1 MQPEIP
7 VLNTVV
13 GLIGVALLM
22 ASLLAS
28 LAAERIQ
35 EQARNLNGKGAVIS
49 ESQNR
54 NYDKQE
60 ECLSLYRSWKIL
72 ISIQLVT
79 VILGGFIF
87 AYSIGG
93 FNILVGIM
101 GAVLFFFLAG
111 FNQIRGG
118 ISAEWFG
125 CGK

>member
-28 LAAERIQ
+28 LAVERIQ
-35 EQARNLNGKGAVIS
+35 EQARNLNGKGPVTS

-93 FNILVGIM
+93 FNILVGMM